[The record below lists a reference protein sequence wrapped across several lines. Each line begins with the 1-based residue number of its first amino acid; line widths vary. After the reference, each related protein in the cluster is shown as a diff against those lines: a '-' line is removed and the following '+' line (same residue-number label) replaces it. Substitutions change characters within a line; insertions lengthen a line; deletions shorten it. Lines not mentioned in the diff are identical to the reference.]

1 MIDTGIGNS
10 EEKEKMAQEK
20 DRNRTIRFT
29 VRVNDQEAKWL
40 REAAWREKRSVADFI
55 RNRAISGDLP
65 RIPVEVSELMKQLNY
80 EVNRIGVNINQL
92 VRSYHING
100 YQTSAEKRRLEEDL
114 KEIRS
119 LHVKIWSRLTEMADG
134 NHKTTAP

>member
-1 MIDTGIGNS
+1 
-10 EEKEKMAQEK
+10 MAQEK

-40 REAAWREKRSVADFI
+40 REAAWREKRSIADFI

-65 RIPVEVSELMKQLNY
+65 RIPIEVSELMKQLNY

-119 LHVKIWSRLTEMADG
+119 LHVKIFSRLTEMADG

>member
-1 MIDTGIGNS
+1 
-10 EEKEKMAQEK
+10 MAQEK

-65 RIPVEVSELMKQLNY
+65 RIPVEVAELMKQLNY

-119 LHVKIWSRLTEMADG
+119 LHVQICSRLTEMADG

>member
-1 MIDTGIGNS
+1 
-10 EEKEKMAQEK
+10 MAQEK

-40 REAAWREKRSVADFI
+40 REAAWREKRSIADFI

-65 RIPVEVSELMKQLNY
+65 KIPVEVSELMKQLNY

-119 LHVKIWSRLTEMADG
+119 LHVKIFSRLTEMADG

>member
-1 MIDTGIGNS
+1 MT
-10 EEKEKMAQEK
+10 QEK

-29 VRVNDQEAKWL
+29 VRVNNQEAKWL
-40 REAAWREKRSVADFI
+40 REAAWREKRSIADFI

>member
-1 MIDTGIGNS
+1 
-10 EEKEKMAQEK
+10 MAQGK

-40 REAAWREKRSVADFI
+40 REAAWREKRSIADFI

-119 LHVKIWSRLTEMADG
+119 LHVQICSRLTEMADG

>member
-1 MIDTGIGNS
+1 MT
-10 EEKEKMAQEK
+10 QEK

-40 REAAWREKRSVADFI
+40 REAAWREKRSIADFI

-65 RIPVEVSELMKQLNY
+65 KIPVEVSELMKQLNY

-134 NHKTTAP
+134 NHKTIAP

>member
-1 MIDTGIGNS
+1 
-10 EEKEKMAQEK
+10 MAQEK

-40 REAAWREKRSVADFI
+40 REAAWREKRSIADFI

-65 RIPVEVSELMKQLNY
+65 RIPVEVADLMQQLNY

-119 LHVKIWSRLTEMADG
+119 LHVKIFSRLTEMADG

>member
-1 MIDTGIGNS
+1 
-10 EEKEKMAQEK
+10 MAQGK

-100 YQTSAEKRRLEEDL
+100 YQTSAEKRWLEEDL

-119 LHVKIWSRLTEMADG
+119 LHVKICSRLTEMTDG

>member
-1 MIDTGIGNS
+1 MT
-10 EEKEKMAQEK
+10 QEK

-29 VRVNDQEAKWL
+29 VRVNNQEAKWL
-40 REAAWREKRSVADFI
+40 REAAWREKRSIADFI

-119 LHVKIWSRLTEMADG
+119 LHVQICSRLTEMADG

>member
-1 MIDTGIGNS
+1 MT
-10 EEKEKMAQEK
+10 QEK

-40 REAAWREKRSVADFI
+40 REAAWREKRSIADFI

-65 RIPVEVSELMKQLNY
+65 KIPVEVSELMKQLNY

>member
-1 MIDTGIGNS
+1 
-10 EEKEKMAQEK
+10 MAQEK

-40 REAAWREKRSVADFI
+40 REAAWREKRSIADFI
-55 RNRAISGDLP
+55 RNRVISGNLP

-119 LHVKIWSRLTEMADG
+119 LHVQICSRLTEMADG

>member
-1 MIDTGIGNS
+1 MT
-10 EEKEKMAQEK
+10 QEK

-29 VRVNDQEAKWL
+29 VRVNEQEEKWL
-40 REAAWREKRSVADFI
+40 REAAWREKRSIADYI
-55 RNRAISGDLP
+55 RNRTISGDLP

-119 LHVKIWSRLTEMADG
+119 LHVQICSRLTEMADG
-134 NHKTTAP
+134 NHKTIAP

>member
-1 MIDTGIGNS
+1 
-10 EEKEKMAQEK
+10 MAQEK

-40 REAAWREKRSVADFI
+40 REAAWREKRSIADFI

-80 EVNRIGVNINQL
+80 EVNRIGMNINQL

>member
-1 MIDTGIGNS
+1 MT
-10 EEKEKMAQEK
+10 QEK

-40 REAAWREKRSVADFI
+40 REAAWREKRSIADFI

-119 LHVKIWSRLTEMADG
+119 LHVQICSRLTEMADG

>member
-1 MIDTGIGNS
+1 
-10 EEKEKMAQEK
+10 
-20 DRNRTIRFT
+20 
-29 VRVNDQEAKWL
+29 
-40 REAAWREKRSVADFI
+40 
-55 RNRAISGDLP
+55 
-65 RIPVEVSELMKQLNY
+65 MKQLNY

>member
-1 MIDTGIGNS
+1 MT
-10 EEKEKMAQEK
+10 QEK

-40 REAAWREKRSVADFI
+40 REAAWREKRSIADFI

-65 RIPVEVSELMKQLNY
+65 KIPVEVSELMKQLNY

-119 LHVKIWSRLTEMADG
+119 LHVKIFSRLTEMADG

>member
-1 MIDTGIGNS
+1 MT
-10 EEKEKMAQEK
+10 QEK

-40 REAAWREKRSVADFI
+40 REAAWREKRSIADFI

-119 LHVKIWSRLTEMADG
+119 LHVKIFSRLTEMADG

>member
-1 MIDTGIGNS
+1 
-10 EEKEKMAQEK
+10 MAQEK

-40 REAAWREKRSVADFI
+40 REAAWREKRSIADFI

-92 VRSYHING
+92 VRSYRING

-119 LHVKIWSRLTEMADG
+119 LHVKIYSRLTEMADG

>member
-1 MIDTGIGNS
+1 
-10 EEKEKMAQEK
+10 MAQEK

-40 REAAWREKRSVADFI
+40 REAAWREKRSIADFI

-65 RIPVEVSELMKQLNY
+65 KIPVEVSELMKQLNY

-114 KEIRS
+114 KEIRT
-119 LHVKIWSRLTEMADG
+119 LHVKICNRLTEMADG

>member
-1 MIDTGIGNS
+1 MN
-10 EEKEKMAQEK
+10 E
-20 DRNRTIRFT
+20 
-29 VRVNDQEAKWL
+29 QEAKWL
-40 REAAWREKRSVADFI
+40 REAAWREKRSIADFI

-100 YQTSAEKRRLEEDL
+100 YQTSTEKRRLEEDL

-119 LHVKIWSRLTEMADG
+119 LHVKICSRLMEMADG

>member
-1 MIDTGIGNS
+1 MT
-10 EEKEKMAQEK
+10 QEK

-40 REAAWREKRSVADFI
+40 REAAWREKRSIADFI

-65 RIPVEVSELMKQLNY
+65 KIPVEVSELMKQLNY

-114 KEIRS
+114 KEIWS